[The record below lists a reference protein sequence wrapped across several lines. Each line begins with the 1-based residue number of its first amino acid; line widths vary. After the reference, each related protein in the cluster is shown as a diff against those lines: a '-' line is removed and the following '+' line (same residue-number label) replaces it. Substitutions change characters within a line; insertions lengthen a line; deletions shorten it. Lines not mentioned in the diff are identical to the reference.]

1 MHRTEL
7 SSPLAQHPN
16 IYDLQIVRYNYLSV
30 RSTKTTLRGR
40 PNLQLVGY
48 STSRLTD

>member
-16 IYDLQIVRYNYLSV
+16 IYDLQIVTYNYLSV
-30 RSTKTTLRGR
+30 RSTDMTLHGR
-40 PNLQLVGY
+40 PNIQLVVY